1 MSLDVFQM
9 RMAMGKKQGL
19 SGSGSG
25 SLVAAASSS
34 YTAQRLQQQK
44 VQQGALCPTPPP
56 LTAPTR
62 PMPTV
67 SPMLQSHTELSDA
80 AGSPIDGGHHSP
92 TKLSPTKVSP
102 KKLSPARLRG
112 TVSAPDLGATQLGRV
127 SIERSPPLPPLPRVT
142 VALGNDITYMTDM
155 PGHGTGT
162 GAGTGVGVP
171 ATIIEDEV
179 TVLSP
184 RPLGLRRRT
193 DHDALVGSSAD
204 ACGGA
209 ADPHGWYMKVFPSR
223 NPSGRREAELLAR
236 YLDTVDEAAGLH
248 AGRAG
253 APAGRRKGAQADSS
267 GGLSA
272 LRAGVGTEEGEAED
286 EGEAAEGG
294 GGGGGGGDGRDGAE
308 QGGKGG
314 ELELLQGGSS
324 TDLLQG
330 AELRVGGGAPHAAE
344 VRRVVMA
351 RHTRVAPPPSTTTLL
366 PRHSDPHLHL
376 DPEQVRRVMTRYEV
390 VFDELVRQVATHCLE
405 RGHCLARVWSQL
417 SMACSAFEAHEEL
430 QQQRLRR
437 LQAQLRSATQ
447 QLAKQGLDKAALIM
461 QKAVL
466 EGRLQWGKALS
477 RITRYKDTVRLAHAA
492 RANPNLDPNPI
503 SPTTDPDH

>member
-1 MSLDVFQM
+1 MSVDIVQM

-19 SGSGSG
+19 SGS
-25 SLVAAASSS
+25 VAGTAASSA

-44 VQQGALCPTPPP
+44 VEQGALCLKPAPPF
-56 LTAPTR
+56 TAPTR
-62 PMPTV
+62 PTPTF
-67 SPMLQSHTELSDA
+67 SPMLRPHTELSDA

-92 TKLSPTKVSP
+92 KKLSP

-142 VALGNDITYMTDM
+142 VALGNDITYMTDS

-162 GAGTGVGVP
+162 GASTGAGTGAGVGVP

-179 TVLSP
+179 AVLSP

-236 YLDTVDEAAGLH
+236 YLDTVEEAAGLH
-248 AGRAG
+248 AGLHG
-253 APAGRRKGAQADSS
+253 AAAGRRKGAQADSS
-267 GGLSA
+267 GVLSA
-272 LRAGVGTEEGEAED
+272 LRSGGGAEGGEEAEGEGA
-286 EGEAAEGG
+286 AAEGG
-294 GGGGGGGDGRDGAE
+294 GGGGGGGGRDGAE

-314 ELELLQGGSS
+314 VLGLLQGGSC

-330 AELRVGGGAPHAAE
+330 LEVKVGGAPHAAE
-344 VRRVVMA
+344 VRRVVIA
-351 RHTRVAPPPSTTTLL
+351 RYEGTLSVPPPPRTL
-366 PRHSDPHLHL
+366 PPHPDPHPH
-376 DPEQVRRVMTRYEV
+376 
-390 VFDELVRQVATHCLE
+390 H
-405 RGHCLARVWSQL
+405 
-417 SMACSAFEAHEEL
+417 
-430 QQQRLRR
+430 
-437 LQAQLRSATQ
+437 
-447 QLAKQGLDKAALIM
+447 
-461 QKAVL
+461 
-466 EGRLQWGKALS
+466 
-477 RITRYKDTVRLAHAA
+477 
-492 RANPNLDPNPI
+492 
-503 SPTTDPDH
+503 